1 MVSTVAATFARRI
14 GNALRVFRAA
24 EEGNVAV
31 IFSLALIP
39 IMGAMGA
46 AVDYSRA
53 SATQSAVQA
62 ALDVALLA
70 GAKDGSSGW
79 KTIAANVF
87 SSNLGSRVAS
97 PPTPSFGKDSGTV
110 YTGSV
115 STTVATSVLGVM
127 GINSVAVSAR
137 GKATAADADNSCI
150 LTLDQTGSSSHVSLS
165 LNGAPVINLSGC
177 SIRSN
182 TSMDCNGHDGDLTK
196 SYASGTVAG
205 CGRPTSNAPT
215 VPDTYKGL
223 ATNISTSC
231 AGLRPGVT
239 WTAGVIP
246 TGAAVKTVNKT
257 GYTEYHI
264 CGDLTVT
271 GSGYLTGSAP
281 ASDSVIIIE
290 NGTLFVANSAVI
302 NTARTAIVFT
312 GDNNWPAKID
322 FPNGNGKTGTLNL
335 SPPTSVENPWQ
346 AVAVYLDPKLTK
358 DVNNS
363 WGPGAAFNAD
373 GLVYLG
379 NSNVVTDGNTASA
392 NSKCTKFV
400 MNSFVTNGSVRLDFA
415 QVNCQSLGLKQ
426 WNGIFVHLIN

>member
-150 LTLDQTGSSSHVSLS
+150 LTLDQTG
-165 LNGAPVINLSGC
+165 
-177 SIRSN
+177 
-182 TSMDCNGHDGDLTK
+182 
-196 SYASGTVAG
+196 
-205 CGRPTSNAPT
+205 
-215 VPDTYKGL
+215 
-223 ATNISTSC
+223 
-231 AGLRPGVT
+231 
-239 WTAGVIP
+239 
-246 TGAAVKTVNKT
+246 
-257 GYTEYHI
+257 
-264 CGDLTVT
+264 
-271 GSGYLTGSAP
+271 
-281 ASDSVIIIE
+281 
-290 NGTLFVANSAVI
+290 
-302 NTARTAIVFT
+302 
-312 GDNNWPAKID
+312 
-322 FPNGNGKTGTLNL
+322 
-335 SPPTSVENPWQ
+335 
-346 AVAVYLDPKLTK
+346 
-358 DVNNS
+358 
-363 WGPGAAFNAD
+363 
-373 GLVYLG
+373 
-379 NSNVVTDGNTASA
+379 
-392 NSKCTKFV
+392 
-400 MNSFVTNGSVRLDFA
+400 
-415 QVNCQSLGLKQ
+415 
-426 WNGIFVHLIN
+426 